1 MQTLNFTQFCDSVD
15 MCCDYDV
22 LDHGTLSPSGH
33 CSKRARIQQ
42 EKAMLQRIASNKEA
56 HILYDAAILS
66 AKVID
71 PSGKV
76 TRMGLIAE
84 QDRAGKDKIRGRIA
98 QIDTQVRLLKSVGI
112 GKKGTI
118 RPSYQR
124 QIDTYLTERKTLTP

>member
-1 MQTLNFTQFCDSVD
+1 MESLNFTQFCESVGL
-15 MCCDYDV
+15 CCDWDI

-33 CSKRARIQQ
+33 CSRRAKQQQ

-66 AKVID
+66 ASLVD

-76 TRMGLIAE
+76 TRMGLIGEE
-84 QDRAGKDKIRGRIA
+84 QTRQQAKTTSRIA
-98 QIDTQVRLLKSVGI
+98 QIDTQIRMLESVGI

-118 RPSYQR
+118 RPSYQK
-124 QIDTYLTERKTLTP
+124 QIDTCRQDRRSLIF